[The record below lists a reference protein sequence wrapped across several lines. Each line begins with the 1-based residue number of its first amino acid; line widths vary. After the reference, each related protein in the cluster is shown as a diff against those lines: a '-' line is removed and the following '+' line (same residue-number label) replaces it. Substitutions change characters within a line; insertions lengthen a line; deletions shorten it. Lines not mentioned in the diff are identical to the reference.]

1 MPARIVAVGERQP
14 AWVVDAT
21 RDYLRRLPAARAVQ
35 LIEIAP
41 GKQRRS
47 GDVARAVVDEGAR
60 VLAAIGANA
69 RVVLL
74 DERGKSYTSVALVAH
89 LESWLGDSRE
99 LVLAIGGPDGHASA
113 VRERAESSW
122 SLSPLTL
129 PHGLARVLLAEQLYR
144 AWTIGSGHPYHRG

>member
-1 MPARIVAVGERQP
+1 MPARIIAVGERQP

-21 RDYLRRLPAARAVQ
+21 HDYLRRLPAARAVQ